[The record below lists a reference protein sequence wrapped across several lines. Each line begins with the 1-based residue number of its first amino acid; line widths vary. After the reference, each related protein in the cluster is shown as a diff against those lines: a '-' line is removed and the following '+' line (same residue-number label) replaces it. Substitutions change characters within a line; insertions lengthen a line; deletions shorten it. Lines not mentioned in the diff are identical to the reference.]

1 MPGTLRGSVLKR
13 YRGATGGWG
22 RNDQKVR
29 CVKQG
34 DLSGGETLTGVR
46 VAIVAMKRLNRRGA
60 KGSRKVDA
68 K

>member
-22 RNDQKVR
+22 RNDWKV
-29 CVKQG
+29 CSVKRG
-34 DLSGGETLTGVR
+34 DLSGGESLTGVR
-46 VAIVAMKRLNRRGA
+46 AVIVAMRRGNARGA
-60 KGSRKVDA
+60 KGGRKADA